1 MSIRVSG
8 KKDNS
13 GASFDFHSYFNF
25 SSFSFYWPLSTK
37 NAPFSNNIDVGGG
50 NNVVRLIKK
59 LSRNKE
65 RL

>member
-25 SSFSFYWPLSTK
+25 SSSSWPLSTK